1 MASVIREQFKIRSEL
16 EVVHI
21 PTGAVFS
28 AYPYSNPDEIG
39 TTRARVSHF
48 MNKFR
53 QLGFIDYNG
62 GIAVHSSLL
71 NLVLLHDQPQIKI
84 FMNKFHQLGF
94 IDYNGGI
101 AVHSSLLNAVLHDQ
115 PQIKI

>member
-1 MASVIREQFKIRSEL
+1 MASVTREQFKIRSEL

-53 QLGFIDYNG
+53 QLGFIDL
-62 GIAVHSSLL
+62 AVERGSARSAADQHL
-71 NLVLLHDQPQIKI
+71 NVKCAPLS
-84 FMNKFHQLGF
+84 M
-94 IDYNGGI
+94 
-101 AVHSSLLNAVLHDQ
+101 
-115 PQIKI
+115 